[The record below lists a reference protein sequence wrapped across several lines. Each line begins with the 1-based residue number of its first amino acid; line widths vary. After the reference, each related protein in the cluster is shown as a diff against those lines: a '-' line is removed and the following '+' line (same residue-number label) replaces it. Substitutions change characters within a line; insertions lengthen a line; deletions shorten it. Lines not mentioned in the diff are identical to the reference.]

1 MAFGIA
7 IFVLAIVVLLRWG
20 IRRDESSGVPIGIAL
35 IVFGLLFDALVTQGR
50 YFLNFYAAS
59 MSHYT
64 TNNVLVLV
72 GIYMTVLNETRAR
85 VRAESAPS
93 GSVAG
98 PHLQRFFPW
107 IRGNIEHIDRRVVL
121 RIALVAMVIQVVC
134 SVPLGL
140 KDARQFHQVYLTT
153 ASVTANIE
161 HEPDA
166 VVVRDLYFVQGA
178 EWIRSQAQYLREHHL
193 SQFG

>member
-1 MAFGIA
+1 
-7 IFVLAIVVLLRWG
+7 
-20 IRRDESSGVPIGIAL
+20 
-35 IVFGLLFDALVTQGR
+35 
-50 YFLNFYAAS
+50 

-64 TNNVLVLV
+64 TNDVLVLV
-72 GIYMTVLNETRAR
+72 GIYMTVLNGTRAR
-85 VRAESAPS
+85 VGAEFAPS
-93 GSVAG
+93 GSGAG
-98 PHLQRFFPW
+98 SHLQRFFAGIW
-107 IRGNIEHIDRRVVL
+107 GNIDRRVVL

-140 KDARQFHQVYLTT
+140 KNARDFHQVLLTT
-153 ASVTANIE
+153 ASVTANVE

-178 EWIRSQAQYLREHHL
+178 EWIRAQAQYLREHHL